1 MSVPHFLFLMLI
13 CLVWGFTFVAGK
25 AGVTEFPPIFFTG
38 LRYVLLMA
46 VLLPFLRWIPGQM
59 RQIFLISLAM
69 GSVHFALFYM
79 GMASAEKVSSIA
91 VVVQMSVP
99 FSTLLSIWM
108 LGETVR
114 WRRWSGIL
122 IGFGGILVIGFDS
135 AMLSERVGVMFT
147 LGAAFSNALGMIWMK
162 RLRDV
167 GVYTL
172 QAWIAL
178 MSWPLLFAVSA
189 LVESGQVASLGAA
202 SWTGWGGVIYTALGA
217 SLIGHAGIYYL
228 VQRYDV
234 SFISPFTLL
243 APIFGILFGV
253 TVWGDALSTRFM
265 MGASLTLL
273 GVLIIAMRKR
283 EAVGAGATP

>member
-273 GVLIIAMRKR
+273 GV
-283 EAVGAGATP
+283 